1 MPARWSRNSYRS
13 RVYNLLSLPDAF
25 ILRTD
30 ITDHY
35 PIALRFHCLLL
46 KTHTPS
52 MKSLFNKV
60 RFSEQ
65 IANANWSSVCSCEDA
80 QISYTKFS
88 SIVGK
93 CISAATT
100 VVSCKKQ
107 YASPQCP
114 WIMQSLLK
122 SLRKKDNLYRKTKRQ
137 PYNTSLK
144 ERYKRYSNMLS
155 LLLCKAKRSYFEKQ
169 IILAGNNSAKQW
181 RVINSF
187 LNKNT
192 NNNSIPEVHDDGKVF
207 YDPVDIANAFS
218 SYFSQPPPAPTTLRL
233 NNPRHVSQSFF
244 LTPFFPVAIA
254 LSWVLNWIVF

>member
-1 MPARWSRNSYRS
+1 
-13 RVYNLLSLPDAF
+13 
-25 ILRTD
+25 
-30 ITDHY
+30 
-35 PIALRFHCLLL
+35 
-46 KTHTPS
+46 

-254 LSWVLNWIVF
+254 LSWVLNWIVFWNSIFTLIH